1 MYVYIYIYTY
11 MYIYVYVCV
20 CVRVCVCVCVCVR
33 VCVCVCV
40 CVSVCE
46 CVFLSLCFIF
56 RHVFSCKTCLLD
68 HAKSCES
75 ETKTLEILTA
85 ATVLFFCP
93 FHLFCRQLFL

>member
-1 MYVYIYIYTY
+1 MYVYIYIYIYTY

-20 CVRVCVCVCVCVR
+20 CVRVCVCVCVC
-33 VCVCVCV
+33 
-40 CVSVCE
+40 VCE